1 MFFPIPIV
9 TLDSFMQLNFSILR
23 LPLPPPCCQFFPQL
37 QKKKKKN
44 LKKKS
49 RTPINFDSY
58 GLKRSHNSI
67 VSPLSMAL
75 MFLSLV

>member
-23 LPLPPPCCQFFPQL
+23 LPLPLVANSFHNC
-37 QKKKKKN
+37 KKFE
-44 LKKKS
+44 KS